1 MSELELIG
9 ASPSNYVW
17 VCRIALAEKG
27 VPYNHISA
35 RPHTPEVDAIHPFG
49 KIPVMRHG
57 AVELCESR
65 AICAYIDNVFPGP
78 KLTPA
83 DPVKAAQVEQW
94 ISVVNTHIDPVCLR
108 QYLLGYVFPG
118 TPDGSPNRT
127 LIDAALPRMEG
138 QFAVMDRAVAKTGH
152 LVGDTFTLADMNF
165 LPILFYMG
173 TRPESTAL
181 LQRSSAL
188 KYYLDRHMARKSVQ
202 ETLPTYMPGEA
213 AQAERAE
220 RAEKAA

>member
-1 MSELELIG
+1 MPELELIG

-17 VCRIALAEKG
+17 VCRIALVEKG
-27 VPYNHISA
+27 VPYTHVSA

-49 KIPVMRHG
+49 KIPVLRHG
-57 AVELCESR
+57 AVEICESR
-65 AICAYIDNVFPGP
+65 AICAYIDAVFPGA
-78 KLTPA
+78 KLIPA
-83 DPVKAAQVEQW
+83 DPVRAAQIEQW
-94 ISVVNTHIDPVCLR
+94 ISLVNTEIDPVWLR
-108 QYLLGYVFPG
+108 QYLLAYVFPK
-118 TPDGSPNRT
+118 TPDGSPDRA
-127 LIDAALPRMEG
+127 LIDAALPKMER
-138 QFAVMDRAVAKTGH
+138 QFTVMDRAVAETGH

-202 ETLPTYMPGEA
+202 ETFPTYMPGQA
-213 AQAERAE
+213 AQAERA
-220 RAEKAA
+220 A